1 MSINQKLKPDE
12 GEILTHENLTTL
24 VAVYEE
30 AWTQVEGTG
39 IFPSI
44 GDIRQ
49 YDLYVLF
56 EHQKTFDHYQESES
70 RFILNE
76 AKEICDLYL
85 LIEKKLITKGYDM
98 SDCISLG
105 QHNAALLYMNENNSL
120 DEEKS
125 LDELAELYIEQ
136 LMSDKTLAE
145 NIELIQASVG
155 PVVQKTIETQT

>member
-1 MSINQKLKPDE
+1 MSINQKLTPDE
-12 GEILTHENLTTL
+12 EEILTHEDLTTL
-24 VAVYEE
+24 VPIYEE
-30 AWTQVEGTG
+30 AWTQVEETG

-56 EHQKTFDHYQESES
+56 EHQKNVDDYQESES
-70 RFILNE
+70 RFILNK

-85 LIEKKLITKGYDM
+85 SIEEKLITKGYDM
-98 SDCISLG
+98 SDGISLG